1 MFMENKDNQKNE
13 TIGVKKKG
21 NRRYSMLLLALL
33 FIGTATYGTYAY
45 FTDSTSV
52 DGSIKLSTGTVSLSQ
67 INSTEW
73 VYEGEGKNTLI
84 ENTYEN
90 LQPGDGFKKTVEIK
104 YLGTLNATIAQKTAE
119 IASVEGFSYTIEF
132 KNEQGEEF
140 DFTKKITP
148 NTVINVIFTAKVND
162 TKEKQNTNQLDLD
175 SLTDAVT
182 LTVEQLKK

>member
-84 ENTYEN
+84 KNTYEN

-140 DFTKKITP
+140 DFTKEITP

-162 TKEKQNTNQLDLD
+162 TKEKQKTNQLDLD